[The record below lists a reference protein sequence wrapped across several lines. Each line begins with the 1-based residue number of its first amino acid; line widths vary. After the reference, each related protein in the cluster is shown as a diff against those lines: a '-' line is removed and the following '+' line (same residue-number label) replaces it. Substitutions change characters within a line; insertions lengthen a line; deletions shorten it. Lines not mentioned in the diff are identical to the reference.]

1 MNFFLFKTGLFE
13 IEQDS
18 LVFKGESPSATLEIC
33 LKIVHWMMWNILN
46 RTSQAFAN

>member
-33 LKIVHWMMWNILN
+33 PKIVHCSTKELSS
-46 RTSQAFAN
+46 TKAQS

>member
-33 LKIVHWMMWNILN
+33 PKIVHCMI
-46 RTSQAFAN
+46 TSQGYSGLK